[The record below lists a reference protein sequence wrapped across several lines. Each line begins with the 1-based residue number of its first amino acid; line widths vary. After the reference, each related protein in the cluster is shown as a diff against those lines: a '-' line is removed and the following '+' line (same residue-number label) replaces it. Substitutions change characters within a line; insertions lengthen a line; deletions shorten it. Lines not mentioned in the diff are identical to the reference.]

1 MRRIESEQMMM
12 SRISTFFLLLI
23 CALRAEPI
31 ELSLPTA
38 NRHLFTNEPEKFY
51 MYVDRTF
58 EGETSQPW
66 EGGSFGFVRS
76 PIRVGDQTILS
87 QFHEGIDIAPV
98 NRDKA
103 GNPLDLVMSIA
114 KGTVAHVSPVSGR
127 SNYGKYVVV
136 EHAWEGSKVVS
147 LYAHLAEITV
157 KIGDPVKAGSV
168 LGRMGYTG
176 AGLNRTRA
184 HVHLELGFT
193 MSEHYEGWH
202 RQNFGSANYHGNYNG
217 MNIAGVDV
225 AAFFLAH
232 KTNPEISF
240 SAFVSSRAM
249 QFKVTVPGGA
259 REPEFLKRYPWMRR
273 AGVPAPVS
281 WELGFAPTGHAI
293 SFTPSIRPVTEPV
306 VTHLRPGKIP
316 QRWLTRGLLTGEG
329 SGTTLSHSGRQMLS
343 LVLDDFDTGDEA
355 LER

>member
-1 MRRIESEQMMM
+1 MCFLALTALVKAES
-12 SRISTFFLLLI
+12 TDLV
-23 CALRAEPI
+23 
-31 ELSLPTA
+31 LPTE
-38 NRHLFTNEPEKFY
+38 NHHLLSGEPEKFY

-58 EGETSQPW
+58 EGETSKPW

-76 PIRVGDQTILS
+76 PIRVGDQVVLS
-87 QFHEGIDIAPV
+87 QFHEGVDIAPV

-103 GNPLDLVMSIA
+103 GNPLDLVSSISEG
-114 KGTVAHVSPVSGR
+114 KVIHISPIAGR

-136 EHAWEGSKVVS
+136 EHEWEGAKVIS

-157 KIGDPVKAGSV
+157 QIGDPVKAGSV

-193 MSEHYEGWH
+193 MSDHYDGWH
-202 RQNFGSANYHGNYNG
+202 KQNFGSANYHGNYNG

-232 KTNPEISF
+232 QANPELKF
-240 SAFVSSRAM
+240 SEFVLSRPM
-249 QFKVTVPGGA
+249 QFKVTVPGNK
-259 REPEFLKRYPWMRR
+259 EPEFLTRYPWMKR
-273 AGVPAPVS
+273 GDVPNAVS
-281 WELGFAPTGHAI
+281 WEIGFAPTGHPI
-293 SFTPSIRPVTEPV
+293 SFTPSIRPVTAPV
-306 VTHLRPGKIP
+306 VTHLRPATVS

-329 SGTTLSHSGRQMLS
+329 NKASLSHSGKQMIS
-343 LVLDDFDTGDEA
+343 LVMDDFPITEGN
-355 LER
+355 